1 MEYRHT
7 PVLLA
12 EVTQQLT
19 LHDGSIFVDCT
30 LGGAGHTKR
39 ITQLVAPTG
48 IVVGID
54 QDDAA
59 LTAAADTLRL
69 GQQELPTIVL
79 LKGNFGDLD
88 EVLLEARIP
97 YADAFL
103 FDLGVSS
110 PQLDHVG
117 RGFTYQEDA
126 PLDMRMDSSSTQPT
140 AADIVNSYSEAE
152 LARILREYGEER
164 WASRI
169 AAFIVAARGRHPLT
183 TTGEL
188 VEIIKA
194 AIPAAARR
202 EGGHPAKRTF
212 QALRIEVNR
221 ELEVLETALQA
232 AVRWLAPGGR
242 ICVISYHS
250 LEDRIV
256 KQTFSGL
263 SAGCTCPP
271 DIPVCMCEA
280 QPVLRVVTRR
290 PILPTAQEIARNPRA
305 RSARLATKA
314 TMAPTDSTR
323 TATITC
329 GMSAG
334 GRNVTPATASSGT
347 DAATAR

>member
-30 LGGAGHTKR
+30 LGGAGHTER

-79 LKGNFGDLD
+79 LKGNFGNLD

-97 YADAFL
+97 YVDAFL

-126 PLDMRMDSSSTQPT
+126 PLDMRMDPRSSQPT
-140 AADIVNSYSEAE
+140 AADIVNTYSEAE
-152 LARILREYGEER
+152 LTRILREYGEER

-169 AAFIVAARGRHPLT
+169 AAFIVAARGQRRLT

-188 VEIIKA
+188 VETIKA

-202 EGGHPAKRTF
+202 TGGHPARRTF
-212 QALRIEVNR
+212 QALRIEVNH
-221 ELEVLETALQA
+221 ELDVLEDGLRA
-232 AVRWLAPGGR
+232 AVRWLAPRGR
-242 ICVISYHS
+242 IAVISYHS

-256 KQTFSGL
+256 RDVFGELAQ
-263 SAGCTCPP
+263 GCVCPP
-271 DIPVCMCEA
+271 DLPVCRCGKV
-280 QPVLRVVTRR
+280 PVLRIVTKRPVV
-290 PILPTAQEIARNPRA
+290 PTDEEVERNPRA
-305 RSARLATKA
+305 RSARLRVAERA
-314 TMAPTDSTR
+314 
-323 TATITC
+323 
-329 GMSAG
+329 
-334 GRNVTPATASSGT
+334 
-347 DAATAR
+347 

>member
-39 ITQLVAPTG
+39 IAQLVAPTG

-69 GQQELPTIVL
+69 GQQELEGPTIVL
-79 LKGNFGDLD
+79 VKGNFGNLD
-88 EVLLEARIP
+88 EALLEARIP

-126 PLDMRMDSSSTQPT
+126 PLDMRMDSSSSQPT
-140 AADIVNSYSEAE
+140 AADIVNSYSEE
-152 LARILREYGEER
+152 DLARIIREYGEER

-169 AAFIVAARGRHPLT
+169 AAFIVAARGAHRLD
-183 TTGEL
+183 TTGQV

-194 AIPAAARR
+194 AIPAAARKT
-202 EGGHPAKRTF
+202 GGHPARRTF

-221 ELEVLETALQA
+221 ELEVLESGLRA

-242 ICVISYHS
+242 VAVISYHS
-250 LEDRIV
+250 LEDKLVRDIFNEFA
-256 KQTFSGL
+256 Q
-263 SAGCTCPP
+263 GCVCPP
-271 DIPVCMCEA
+271 DLPVCRCGKT
-280 QPVLRVVTRR
+280 PVLRIVTTR
-290 PILPTAQEIARNPRA
+290 PIVPTEDEVEGNPRA
-305 RSARLATKA
+305 RSARLRVAE
-314 TMAPTDSTR
+314 R
-323 TATITC
+323 L
-329 GMSAG
+329 
-334 GRNVTPATASSGT
+334 
-347 DAATAR
+347 

>member
-39 ITQLVAPTG
+39 IAQLVAPTG

-69 GQQELPTIVL
+69 GQQEFEGPSIVL
-79 LKGNFGDLD
+79 VKGNFGNLD
-88 EVLLEARIP
+88 EALLEARIP
-97 YADAFL
+97 HVDAFL

-126 PLDMRMDSSSTQPT
+126 PLDMRMDSSSSQPT
-140 AADIVNSYSEAE
+140 AADIVNSYSEGD
-152 LARILREYGEER
+152 LARIIREYGEER

-169 AAFIVAARGRHPLT
+169 AAFIVAARGAHRLES
-183 TTGEL
+183 TGQL

-194 AIPAAARR
+194 AIPAAARKT
-202 EGGHPAKRTF
+202 GGHPARRTF
-212 QALRIEVNR
+212 QAFRIEVNR
-221 ELEVLETALQA
+221 ELEVLESGLRA

-242 ICVISYHS
+242 VAVISYHS
-250 LEDRIV
+250 LEDKVVRDIFNEFA
-256 KQTFSGL
+256 Q
-263 SAGCTCPP
+263 GCVCPP
-271 DIPVCMCEA
+271 DLPVCRCGKT
-280 QPVLRVVTRR
+280 PVLRIVTKR
-290 PILPTAQEIARNPRA
+290 PIVASEDEVELNPRA
-305 RSARLATKA
+305 RSARLRVAE
-314 TMAPTDSTR
+314 R
-323 TATITC
+323 L
-329 GMSAG
+329 
-334 GRNVTPATASSGT
+334 
-347 DAATAR
+347 